1 VKWATRVFQSAY
13 TWRRESG
20 PRQHVSTMTT
30 MESPSVAERSG
41 GARVGRLWSGPV
53 FAIAGVIAMLG
64 TRFFLVIWK
73 YSINVFFYDQWEY
86 LTPFFRH
93 QPSIAEL
100 FSLQHGPHREGIALL
115 PTSFFIPSPTGT
127 RAWIRSSLAPAS
139 LPPCCSR
146 CG

>member
-1 VKWATRVFQSAY
+1 
-13 TWRRESG
+13 
-20 PRQHVSTMTT
+20 

-100 FSLQHGPHREGIALL
+100 FFLQHGPHREGIGLIADKYLY
-115 PTSFFIPSPTGT
+115 P
-127 RAWIRSSLAPAS
+127 
-139 LPPCCSR
+139 
-146 CG
+146 